1 MIIMIIHIHV
11 CKHNEYVKIYVL
23 KTHVRTL
30 VWFLIFSDRTPLFYL
45 IELNN
50 NWWFILLKNNFTM
63 EIKVTIKC
71 TIYGV
76 EMTFQVG
83 LHFLNDLFG

>member
-1 MIIMIIHIHV
+1 MDV
-11 CKHNEYVKIYVL
+11 C
-23 KTHVRTL
+23 TFVR
-30 VWFLIFSDRTPLFYL
+30 FLIFSDRTPLFYL

-71 TIYGV
+71 TIYDV
-76 EMTFQVG
+76 ELTFELV
-83 LHFLNDLFG
+83 FTF

>member
-1 MIIMIIHIHV
+1 MIIMIVHV
-11 CKHNEYVKIYVL
+11 HVWKRNEYVKIYIL
-23 KTHVRTL
+23 KTDVCTL
-30 VWFLIFSDRTPLFYL
+30 VQFLIFTDRTPLFYL

-63 EIKVTIKC
+63 EIKVTMKC

-76 EMTFQVG
+76 ELTFELV
-83 LHFLNDLFG
+83 FTF

>member
-1 MIIMIIHIHV
+1 MIIHV
-11 CKHNEYVKIYVL
+11 CKRNEYVKIYVL
-23 KTHVRTL
+23 KTDVHTL

-63 EIKVTIKC
+63 DIKVTMKC
-71 TIYGV
+71 TIYSV
-76 EMTFQVG
+76 ELTFELV
-83 LHFLNDLFG
+83 FTF

>member
-1 MIIMIIHIHV
+1 MINMIIHVHV

-23 KTHVRTL
+23 KTDVRTF
-30 VWFLIFSDRTPLFYL
+30 VRFLIFSDRTPLFYL

-76 EMTFQVG
+76 ELTFKLV
-83 LHFLNDLFG
+83 FTF

>member
-1 MIIMIIHIHV
+1 MD
-11 CKHNEYVKIYVL
+11 
-23 KTHVRTL
+23 VRTL
-30 VWFLIFSDRTPLFYL
+30 VRFLIFSDRTPLFYL

-50 NWWFILLKNNFTM
+50 NWWFILLKNNFMM

-76 EMTFQVG
+76 ELTFELV
-83 LHFLNDLFG
+83 FTF